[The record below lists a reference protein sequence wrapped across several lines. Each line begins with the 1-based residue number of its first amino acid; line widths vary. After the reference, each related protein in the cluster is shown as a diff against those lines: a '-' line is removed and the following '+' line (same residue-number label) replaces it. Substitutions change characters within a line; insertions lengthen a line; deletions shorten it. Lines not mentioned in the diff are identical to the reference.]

1 MDRRLQFAN
10 VTTTIYRANGSG
22 PTVLHRGQ
30 NILQSRKHSSLTLPY
45 IFTIL
50 IATDIPW
57 IYVATYCIA
66 ASKQRTIWMMEG
78 EKRSWRLQMTIHLLY
93 TESNN
98 MVSHIKK
105 NPFFHFYWHS
115 PTVYKKYYTRID
127 QFTSLN

>member
-30 NILQSRKHSSLTLPY
+30 NIFTKQETQLFDAALHFYNLNSNRHSLNLRGN
-45 IFTIL
+45 IL
-50 IATDIPW
+50 YRCFET
-57 IYVATYCIA
+57 V
-66 ASKQRTIWMMEG
+66 WMMEG

-105 NPFFHFYWHS
+105 IHS
-115 PTVYKKYYTRID
+115 
-127 QFTSLN
+127 FTSIGTALLYTKNITRGLISSHH

>member
-10 VTTTIYRANGSG
+10 MTTTIYRANGSG

-105 NPFFHFYWHS
+105 IHS
-115 PTVYKKYYTRID
+115 
-127 QFTSLN
+127 FTSIGTALLYTKNITRGLISSHH